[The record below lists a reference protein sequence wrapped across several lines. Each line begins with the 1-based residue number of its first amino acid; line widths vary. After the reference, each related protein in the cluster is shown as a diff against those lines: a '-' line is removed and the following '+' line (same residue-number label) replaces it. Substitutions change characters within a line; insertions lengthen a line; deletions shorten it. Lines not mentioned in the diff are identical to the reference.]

1 MKVKRKKTRQI
12 MVGNITVGGDAPV
25 RVQTM
30 TCTDTRDVESTLEQI
45 NRVIDDGAEIVRVAV
60 PDDEAAE
67 SLKEI
72 VKYSKV
78 PIIADIHF
86 NYVLAVKSIEN
97 GAGAIRINPGNISD
111 KEKLKKI
118 IDSAK
123 ANNRSIRIG
132 VNSGSVEKELLDK
145 YGYPSADAMVE
156 SALNHVRFF
165 EDNNFDQIKISIKS
179 SDTLTTIEA
188 NRKLSEKVNYPIHL
202 GVTEAG
208 PIPEG
213 IVKSSVGIGALLL
226 EGIGD
231 TIRVSLTDDPAE
243 EVKIGYEIL
252 KSLKIRDKGINF
264 ISCPTCGRIEID
276 VIGLMKKVKEKLKNV
291 DYPLTVSILGCVVN
305 GPGEAAE
312 ADVALAGGKHVGIL
326 YVDGK
331 MKRKVKEEDMLEE
344 LYKEVIAYVERK
356 KGKAAGER

>member
-1 MKVKRKKTRQI
+1 
-12 MVGNITVGGDAPV
+12 
-25 RVQTM
+25 
-30 TCTDTRDVESTLEQI
+30 
-45 NRVIDDGAEIVRVAV
+45 
-60 PDDEAAE
+60 
-67 SLKEI
+67 
-72 VKYSKV
+72 
-78 PIIADIHF
+78 
-86 NYVLAVKSIEN
+86 
-97 GAGAIRINPGNISD
+97 
-111 KEKLKKI
+111 
-118 IDSAK
+118 
-123 ANNRSIRIG
+123 
-132 VNSGSVEKELLDK
+132 
-145 YGYPSADAMVE
+145 MVE

-188 NRKLSEKVNYPIHL
+188 NRKLSETVNYPIHL

-243 EVKIGYEIL
+243 EVKIGYDIL

-331 MKRKVKEEDMLEE
+331 MKRRVKEEDMLGE
-344 LYKEVIAYVERK
+344 LYKEVIAYVKRK
-356 KGKAAGER
+356 KGKASGER